1 MTNQSN
7 AVKRNLRRFLLVVT
21 AVVFFVTIFVNT
33 AYADSAKKYDVT
45 IVDGQSSFAV
55 TTTETEPIE
64 ILNEA
69 GITVTTDDKLDI
81 TGFVESKGGVIVI
94 DRFNKIYLE
103 IKDSITVYGVYSDTV
118 EAALNEV
125 GFFVGENNRLN
136 YALDDAVTDGMVIRL
151 ENAVYATVNSDGES
165 KEFAMLG
172 GTVEDL
178 LALAGIELKEDDYTS
193 HSLDAAVED
202 GLSVSVYRVEYKEET
217 VSEEIKYSTE
227 KIDDSSMEIGT
238 QSVVRSGANGKADVT
253 YKIKYVNGEYDSR
266 TEIGRN
272 VTQMPINEQIK
283 VGTKIPEGYYDVEPN
298 GVTSWNGYNVGD
310 TISGRYSHY
319 CACSKCNGNSRGIT
333 TSGLK
338 VQNGMADP
346 HYVACNWLPLGSVIN
361 VDGQNYTVADRG
373 GSGLSKKGR
382 IDIFTPQ
389 GHSMCYKLGVGNC
402 SIKIVRLG
410 W

>member
-45 IVDGQSSFAV
+45 IVDGQSSFEV

-118 EAALNEV
+118 GAALNEV
-125 GFFVGENNRLN
+125 GFFVGENDRLN
-136 YALDDAVTDGMVIRL
+136 YALDEAVTDGMVIRL

-193 HSLDAAVED
+193 HPLDAEVED

-389 GHSMCYKLGVGNC
+389 GHAMCYKLGVGSC

>member
-125 GFFVGENNRLN
+125 GFFVGENDRLN
-136 YALDDAVTDGMVIRL
+136 YALDEAVTDGMVIRL

-178 LALAGIELKEDDYTS
+178 LALAGVELKEDDYTS

-217 VSEEIKYSTE
+217 VNEEIKYSTE

-272 VTQMPINEQIK
+272 VTQTPINEQVK

-310 TISGRYSHY
+310 TVSGRYSHY

-389 GHSMCYKLGVGNC
+389 GHAMCYKLGVGSC

>member
-45 IVDGQSSFAV
+45 IVDGQRSFAV

-81 TGFVESKGGVIVI
+81 TGFVQSKGGVIVI

-118 EAALNEV
+118 EAALEEV
-125 GFFVGENNRLN
+125 GFFVGENDRLN
-136 YALDDAVTDGMVIRL
+136 YALDEAVTDGMVIRL

-178 LALAGIELKEDDYTS
+178 LALAGVELKEDDYTS

-253 YKIKYVNGEYDSR
+253 YKIKYVNGEYRAS
-266 TEIGRN
+266 
-272 VTQMPINEQIK
+272 
-283 VGTKIPEGYYDVEPN
+283 
-298 GVTSWNGYNVGD
+298 
-310 TISGRYSHY
+310 
-319 CACSKCNGNSRGIT
+319 
-333 TSGLK
+333 
-338 VQNGMADP
+338 ADP
-346 HYVACNWLPLGSVIN
+346 ERVYELLK
-361 VDGQNYTVADRG
+361 R
-373 GSGLSKKGR
+373 
-382 IDIFTPQ
+382 
-389 GHSMCYKLGVGNC
+389 
-402 SIKIVRLG
+402 
-410 W
+410 

>member
-125 GFFVGENNRLN
+125 GFFVGENDRLN
-136 YALDDAVTDGMVIRL
+136 YALDEAVTDGMVIRL
-151 ENAVYATVNSDGES
+151 
-165 KEFAMLG
+165 
-172 GTVEDL
+172 
-178 LALAGIELKEDDYTS
+178 
-193 HSLDAAVED
+193 
-202 GLSVSVYRVEYKEET
+202 
-217 VSEEIKYSTE
+217 
-227 KIDDSSMEIGT
+227 
-238 QSVVRSGANGKADVT
+238 
-253 YKIKYVNGEYDSR
+253 
-266 TEIGRN
+266 
-272 VTQMPINEQIK
+272 
-283 VGTKIPEGYYDVEPN
+283 
-298 GVTSWNGYNVGD
+298 
-310 TISGRYSHY
+310 
-319 CACSKCNGNSRGIT
+319 
-333 TSGLK
+333 
-338 VQNGMADP
+338 
-346 HYVACNWLPLGSVIN
+346 
-361 VDGQNYTVADRG
+361 
-373 GSGLSKKGR
+373 
-382 IDIFTPQ
+382 
-389 GHSMCYKLGVGNC
+389 
-402 SIKIVRLG
+402 
-410 W
+410 

>member
-118 EAALNEV
+118 EAALKEI
-125 GFFVGENNRLN
+125 GFFVGENDSLN
-136 YALDDAVTDGMVIRL
+136 YALDEAVTDGMVIRL

-178 LALAGIELKEDDYTS
+178 LALAGVELGEDDYTS

-283 VGTKIPEGYYDVEPN
+283 VGTKIP
-298 GVTSWNGYNVGD
+298 
-310 TISGRYSHY
+310 
-319 CACSKCNGNSRGIT
+319 
-333 TSGLK
+333 
-338 VQNGMADP
+338 
-346 HYVACNWLPLGSVIN
+346 
-361 VDGQNYTVADRG
+361 
-373 GSGLSKKGR
+373 
-382 IDIFTPQ
+382 
-389 GHSMCYKLGVGNC
+389 
-402 SIKIVRLG
+402 
-410 W
+410 

>member
-118 EAALNEV
+118 GAALNEV

-389 GHSMCYKLGVGNC
+389 GHAMCYKLGVGSC

>member
-69 GITVTTDDKLDI
+69 GITVTTDDKLDV

-118 EAALNEV
+118 GAALNEV
-125 GFFVGENNRLN
+125 GFFVGENDRLN
-136 YALDDAVTDGMVIRL
+136 YALDEAVTDGMVIRL

-193 HSLDAAVED
+193 HPLDAEVED

-389 GHSMCYKLGVGNC
+389 GHAMCYKLGVGSC

>member
-118 EAALNEV
+118 EAALKEI
-125 GFFVGENNRLN
+125 GFFVGENDRLN
-136 YALDDAVTDGMVIRL
+136 YALDEAVTDGMVIRL

-178 LALAGIELKEDDYTS
+178 LALAGVELGEDDYTS

-389 GHSMCYKLGVGNC
+389 GHAMCYKLGVGNC

>member
-118 EAALNEV
+118 EAALKEI
-125 GFFVGENNRLN
+125 GFFVGENDRLN
-136 YALDDAVTDGMVIRL
+136 YALDEAVTDGMVIRL

-178 LALAGIELKEDDYTS
+178 LALAGVELKEDDYTS

-283 VGTKIPEGYYDVEPN
+283 VGTKISEGYYDVEPN

-389 GHSMCYKLGVGNC
+389 GHSMCYKLGVGSC

>member
-103 IKDSITVYGVYSDTV
+103 IKDSIAVYGVYSDTV
-118 EAALNEV
+118 EAALKEI
-125 GFFVGENNRLN
+125 GFFVGENDRLN
-136 YALDDAVTDGMVIRL
+136 YALDEAVTDGMVIRL

-165 KEFAMLG
+165 KEFAMIG

-178 LALAGIELKEDDYTS
+178 LALAGVELKEDDYTS
-193 HSLDAAVED
+193 HSLDATVED

-389 GHSMCYKLGVGNC
+389 GHAMCYKLGVGSC

>member
-21 AVVFFVTIFVNT
+21 AVVFFVTIFINT

-45 IVDGQSSFAV
+45 IVDGQSSYAV

-81 TGFVESKGGVIVI
+81 TGFEESKGGVIVI

-103 IKDSITVYGVYSDTV
+103 LKDSLTSYGVYGDTV
-118 EAALNEV
+118 AQALEEI
-125 GFFVGENNRLN
+125 GFFVSENDRIN
-136 YALDDAVTDGMVIRL
+136 YSLDEPITNGMVIRL
-151 ENAVYATVNSDGES
+151 ENAVYATVYADGES
-165 KEFAMLG
+165 EEFALLG

-178 LALAGIELKEDDYTS
+178 LGLAGVELGEDDYTS
-193 HSLDAAVED
+193 LSLDTEIED
-202 GLSVSVYRVEYKEET
+202 GLSVSVYRVEYREET
-217 VSEEIKYSTE
+217 VSEDLKYTTE

-238 QSVVRSGANGKADVT
+238 QSVVRKGVNGKADVT
-253 YKIKYVNGEYDSR
+253 YRLKYVNGEYDSK
-266 TEIGRN
+266 TEIRRN
-272 VTQMPINEQIK
+272 VTQPAVSEQIK

-319 CACSKCNGNSRGIT
+319 CACSTCNGNSRGIT

-338 VQNGMADP
+338 VQNGMVDP

-389 GHSMCYKLGVGNC
+389 GHAMCYKLGVGGC
-402 SIKIVRLG
+402 TIKIVRLG